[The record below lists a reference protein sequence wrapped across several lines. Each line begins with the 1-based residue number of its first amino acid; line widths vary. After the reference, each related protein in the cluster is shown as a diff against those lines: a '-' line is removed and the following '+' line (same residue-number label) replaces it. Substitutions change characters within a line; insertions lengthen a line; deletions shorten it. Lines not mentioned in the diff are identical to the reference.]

1 MRSEEFR
8 KRLNNI
14 YTEIDAAASTE
25 KKIINDMQCIANE
38 THRVAEVAAHS
49 DEILDDL
56 DRQFEQYTGLTSLD
70 VSFLFLATA
79 LQIVRQYV
87 FTKFPERMD
96 DQTAAKNTFGHG
108 EEHSN
113 RIHRYYN
120 PSLEEVISNPVPFD
134 ANIGANGALAG
145 GGRMGHRVTAIGHDP
160 ILGLFFGTAN
170 IATSTL
176 TNNLL
181 QSYHI
186 TTRDNRD
193 VFRNRADTGLL
204 LSKTKDKLLHEGIL
218 GKQIIGVSL
227 LKELIHLR
235 SDLNTKHS
243 LPIPLVSVVDARMAS
258 NLAERGLDMA
268 NVVTG
273 GKQAIYSILI
283 NTMIAMLHGL
293 FYDESGEMD
302 RKIYEVRTRKILSYS
317 NVIASASNLIYV
329 GVNAGLGNESAL
341 KSLDIG
347 GLIVTVYRVVTDKKF
362 IRKAKREFIEQE
374 FLDRIRGSEFDF

>member
-1 MRSEEFR
+1 M
-8 KRLNNI
+8 
-14 YTEIDAAASTE
+14 
-25 KKIINDMQCIANE
+25 
-38 THRVAEVAAHS
+38 
-49 DEILDDL
+49 
-56 DRQFEQYTGLTSLD
+56 
-70 VSFLFLATA
+70 
-79 LQIVRQYV
+79 
-87 FTKFPERMD
+87 
-96 DQTAAKNTFGHG
+96 
-108 EEHSN
+108 
-113 RIHRYYN
+113 
-120 PSLEEVISNPVPFD
+120 
-134 ANIGANGALAG
+134 
-145 GGRMGHRVTAIGHDP
+145 
-160 ILGLFFGTAN
+160 
-170 IATSTL
+170 

>member
-1 MRSEEFR
+1 MKSEEFR

-134 ANIGANGALAG
+134 ANVGANGALAG

-193 VFRNRADTGLL
+193 AFRNRADTGLL

-268 NVVTG
+268 NVVAG
-273 GKQAIYSILI
+273 GKQAVYSILI

-293 FYDESGEMD
+293 FYDESGEVN

-329 GVNAGLGNESAL
+329 GVNAGFGNESAL

-362 IRKAKREFIEQE
+362 IREAKREFIEQE